1 MIWLRTRKCVFRER
15 LAEPFSCKPGP
26 SGTRAFRRC
35 FRKHS
40 LRGILKRMD
49 RFFKLKENGTTVR
62 TEVMA
67 GLTTF
72 MTMAYILAV
81 NPNILSAFG
90 SGATGMD
97 WTAVFLATAI
107 AAGVITICMGL
118 FVNFPVALAPGMG
131 LNAYFATVILASG
144 GTFTYQ
150 MGLTAVFISGLIF
163 IVLTVTK
170 VRQMLIV
177 AVPDSLKHAIT
188 VGIGLFIAIIGLK
201 NSGLLTVA
209 VETLNDVP
217 KGKYTDLLSFE
228 TIFHIG
234 SMHNVNVLLC
244 IIGLVLISIL
254 MVLQVRGAILFGI
267 LLTTV
272 VGMFMHNPDGTPV
285 VNLATLAS
293 EKTTWVPD
301 LSKLAFAEFD
311 FAGIMNAGIISVIL
325 TFTFVELFDTF
336 GTLVGTANRA
346 GFMKDKAEGQ
356 KRVGKAMMVDAIG
369 VSGGALVGTSTVTA
383 YVESAAGVAE
393 GGRTGLTAVTT
404 GICFLLALF
413 LAPIAAL
420 IPASAT
426 AAALIIVGVLMMQ
439 SVRDIDFQD
448 LVYGIPAFFTV
459 TFMPFTYNIANGI
472 SFGIVSYVML
482 ATIANLK
489 GKGKYQVHWL
499 MWVLAVLIVLR
510 YIFITH

>member
-1 MIWLRTRKCVFRER
+1 
-15 LAEPFSCKPGP
+15 
-26 SGTRAFRRC
+26 
-35 FRKHS
+35 
-40 LRGILKRMD
+40 MD
-49 RFFKLKENGTTVR
+49 RLFKLRENGTNIR
-62 TEVMA
+62 TEIMA

-81 NPNILSAFG
+81 NPNILSNFG

-107 AAGVITICMGL
+107 AAGVMTIAMGL

-131 LNAYFATVILASG
+131 LNAYFATVILASQ

-170 VRQMLIV
+170 VRQMLLV

-188 VGIGLFIAIIGLK
+188 VGIGLFITIVGLK
-201 NSGLLTVA
+201 NSGMMTIA
-209 VETLNDVP
+209 VETSNDV
-217 KGKYTDLLSFE
+217 KAHQYTDLLSFE
-228 TIFHIG
+228 SIIHMG
-234 SMHNVNVLLC
+234 SLKDPNVVLC
-244 IIGLVLISIL
+244 IIGIMLISIL
-254 MVLQVRGAILFGI
+254 MVLRVRGAILFGI

-272 VGMFMHNPDGTPV
+272 VGLLMGQ
-285 VNLATLAS
+285 VNLGTLTDA
-293 EKTTWVPD
+293 KTTWVPD
-301 LSKLAFAEFD
+301 MSKLAFGHFD
-311 FAGIMNAGIISVIL
+311 FQGVLNAGIISVIA

-346 GFMKDKAEGQ
+346 GFMKNKEEGN
-356 KRVGKAMMVDAIG
+356 KKVGKAMMVDAIA

-383 YVESAAGVAE
+383 FVESAAGVAQ

-404 GICFLLALF
+404 GVCFLLALF

-420 IPASAT
+420 IPGSAT

-439 SVRDIDFQD
+439 SVKEIDFQD
-448 LVYGIPAFFTV
+448 FVVAIPAFFTIA
-459 TFMPFTYNIANGI
+459 FIPFTYNIANGI
-472 SFGIVSYVML
+472 SFGVVTYVIL
-482 ATIANLK
+482 ATFSRIGGNNTHK
-489 GKGKYQVHWL
+489 VHWL

-510 YIFITH
+510 YAFFGSEG